1 MQKEQLAVKQTIKVK
16 TDEQIKLI
24 TPILILNGY
33 TVRKT
38 TVTKPNSKT
47 KQNAYKRLFKQS

>member
-1 MQKEQLAVKQTIKVK
+1 MQKEQQAVKQTIKVK

-33 TVRKT
+33 TVHKT
-38 TVTKPNSKT
+38 TVMKPNSKT
-47 KQNAYKRLFKQS
+47 KQTVLEYWEE